1 MQSQNFIVGHVGQP
15 WGMVSSPKFITLSIC
30 NIIIIVVV
38 GVMGNIIIHIIGV
51 ILTIN

>member
-1 MQSQNFIVGHVGQP
+1 MQSQTFIVGHLGHP
-15 WGMVSSPKFITLSIC
+15 WGRVSSPKFITLSIC

>member
-1 MQSQNFIVGHVGQP
+1 MQSQTFIVGHMGQP
-15 WGMVSSPKFITLSIC
+15 WGTLVAPNFYTLSIC

-38 GVMGNIIIHIIGV
+38 GVMGNIIIHIIGI

>member
-1 MQSQNFIVGHVGQP
+1 MGHMGQP
-15 WGMVSSPKFITLSIC
+15 WGIVPSPKFITLSIC

-38 GVMGNIIIHIIGV
+38 GVMGNIIIHIIGI